1 MAETTYEVRDGKMRP
16 SPGKDKD
23 NDAGAKAARQQAQD
37 KGGCEPK
44 KEGY

>member
-16 SPGKDKD
+16 SPGKDKE
-23 NDAGAKAARQQAQD
+23 AAAKGAKPQSQD
-37 KGGCEPK
+37 KAGYEPK

>member
-23 NDAGAKAARQQAQD
+23 AGAKVARQQPQD